1 MVSMKIHKNNLGDF
15 GYVYIEN
22 MYTET
27 QLQSIKNEIEN
38 ITWMMDNVPSIQKA
52 RNLHSARTEDNKFKM
67 TGNGLLIDS
76 VYTKREYSPMLKH
89 NRKIF
94 KGKIKEAIESTHP
107 ANVAYDLVTKDFTML
122 NKFTYKNEY
131 LSHKDLAAFTGVTFL
146 TLDDKEMT
154 GGDFVFTDYDK
165 TFKFKDNCSILFPSW
180 VNHHCTKLETKNV
193 TRYSMAQFIVV
204 SYV

>member
-1 MVSMKIHKNNLGDF
+1 MKIHKNNLGDF

-22 MYTET
+22 MYTSQE
-27 QLQSIKNEIEN
+27 LKDIKKEVEN
-38 ITWMMDNVPSIQKA
+38 ITWMMENVPSIQEA
-52 RNLHSARTEDNKFKM
+52 RNQHSARTEDNKFKM

-94 KGKIKEAIESTHP
+94 KGKIKEAIESAHP
-107 ANVAYDLVTKDFTML
+107 ANVSFDLATQDFTML
-122 NKFTYKNEY
+122 NKYTHKNEY
-131 LSHKDLAAFTGVTFL
+131 LSHKDLAAFTGITFL

-165 TFKFKDNCSILFPSW
+165 TFKFKDNSCVLFPSW
-180 VNHHCTKLETKNV
+180 VSHHCTKLESKDV
-193 TRYSMAQFIVV
+193 IRYSMAQFCVIT
-204 SYV
+204 YV